1 MDRIEKVSRYIP
13 AVMPSRGGSGEENG
27 STVRH
32 MLLSIPRIKFLEGG
46 ETEYYHKY
54 SVLEHEPV
62 IVNPS
67 YSDKWCELIKADPLT
82 ERELEVEKLINDGN
96 SHNAVALKLHIA
108 KGTIANL
115 ITRVRVKRAYQ
126 SLKK

>member
-13 AVMPSRGGSGEENG
+13 VNMPRNGSGEDNG
-27 STVRH
+27 SSARH
-32 MLLSIPRIKFLEGG
+32 MLLSIPRIKFLENA

-54 SVLEHEPV
+54 RVLEHEPV
-62 IVNPS
+62 IINPS
-67 YSDKWCELIKADPLT
+67 YSDKWCELIKAEPLT
-82 ERELEVEKLINDGN
+82 ERELEVERLINDGN
-96 SHNAVALKLHIA
+96 SRNVVAIKLHIA
-108 KGTIANL
+108 KNTIANI

>member
-13 AVMPSRGGSGEENG
+13 VNMPRNG
-27 STVRH
+27 SAEDNGSSARH

-46 ETEYYHKY
+46 TTEYYHKY
-54 SVLEHEPV
+54 SVLKHEPV

-67 YSDKWCELIKADPLT
+67 YSDKWCEAIKAEPLT
-82 ERELEVEKLINDGN
+82 ERELKVERLINDGN
-96 SHNAVALKLHIA
+96 SHNTVAIKLHIA
-108 KGTIANL
+108 KNTIANI

>member
-1 MDRIEKVSRYIP
+1 MDRIEKVSRYVP
-13 AVMPSRGGSGEENG
+13 VVMPRNGSGEDNG
-27 STVRH
+27 SSARH

-46 ETEYYHKY
+46 ETEHYHKY

-62 IVNPS
+62 IINPS
-67 YSDKWCELIKADPLT
+67 YSDKWCEAIKADPLT
-82 ERELEVEKLINDGN
+82 EQELRVEKLINDGN
-96 SHNAVALKLHIA
+96 SHNTVAIKLHIA
-108 KGTIANL
+108 KNTIANI

>member
-1 MDRIEKVSRYIP
+1 MDRIEKVSRYVP
-13 AVMPSRGGSGEENG
+13 AITPSRGNTGEENG

-32 MLLSIPRIKFLEGG
+32 MLLSIPRIKWLEGG
-46 ETEYYHKY
+46 ETEHYHKY
-54 SVLEHEPV
+54 RTLTDEPV

-67 YSDKWCELIKADPLT
+67 YTDKWCELIKTDPLT
-82 ERELEVEKLINDGN
+82 ERELEIERLINDGN
-96 SHNAVALKLHIA
+96 SHNAIAEKLHIA
-108 KGTIANL
+108 KGTIANI

>member
-1 MDRIEKVSRYIP
+1 
-13 AVMPSRGGSGEENG
+13 
-27 STVRH
+27 
-32 MLLSIPRIKFLEGG
+32 
-46 ETEYYHKY
+46 
-54 SVLEHEPV
+54 VLEHEPV

>member
-13 AVMPSRGGSGEENG
+13 VNMPRNG
-27 STVRH
+27 SAEDNGSSARH

-46 ETEYYHKY
+46 TTDHYHKF

-67 YSDKWCELIKADPLT
+67 YSDKWCELIKSDPLT